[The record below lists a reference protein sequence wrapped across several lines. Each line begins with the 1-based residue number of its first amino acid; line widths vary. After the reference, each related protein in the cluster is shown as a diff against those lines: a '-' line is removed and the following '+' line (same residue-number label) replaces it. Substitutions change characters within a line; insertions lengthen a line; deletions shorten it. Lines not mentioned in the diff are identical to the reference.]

1 MTPTPQRKEKQKP
14 KMGKKGK
21 GDYDGDYRPHT
32 VKKPKRKFNGQKE
45 THVRGYKDVA
55 FYTEVS
61 GVEHNV
67 QNERRHLHVGF

>member
-1 MTPTPQRKEKQKP
+1 MTPTPQRKEKQEL

>member
-1 MTPTPQRKEKQKP
+1 
-14 KMGKKGK
+14 MGKKGK

-55 FYTEVS
+55 FCIEVS